1 MRSPPL
7 ILIVDDNTAN
17 VDILRARLSIKDYAI
32 ITASDGQE
40 ALTSAQ
46 ENLPDLI
53 LLDVMMPKLDG
64 IEVTRRLK
72 ADVTLPFMPIIL
84 ITARSDVKDIVSG
97 LDAGADDYLTKPID
111 HSALLAR
118 VRSMLRIKAL
128 HDTVEA
134 QREELR
140 SFNADLEQ
148 RVGEQVTELQR
159 LARLRRFLAPN
170 LAKMIIAS
178 GDESILASHRREIV
192 VLFCDLRGFTAF
204 SETSEP
210 EEVTTVLQAYHDAV
224 GPLIHRHE
232 GTLMH
237 FVGDGLMVLFND
249 PFPCPDPAI
258 RAVSLAV
265 EMREAVTALAAG
277 WRRRGYEI
285 GFGVGIAQGYA
296 TLGRVGFDDH
306 IEYTA
311 MGTVTNL
318 AARLCD
324 AARDGQV
331 LISQRVAAGVDQLA
345 NIEEVGELPL
355 KGLTRPGI
363 VYQVVGMQLPQ

>member
-7 ILIVDDNTAN
+7 ILLADDNAAN
-17 VDILRARLSIKDYAI
+17 VDILQARL
-32 ITASDGQE
+32 TARGYNIVTAADGHQ

-72 ADVTLPFMPIIL
+72 GDTAIPFMPIIL
-84 ITARSDVKDIVSG
+84 ITARTDVKDIVSG
-97 LDAGADDYLTKPID
+97 LDAGADDYLTKPVD

-128 HDTVEA
+128 HDAVEA
-134 QREELR
+134 QHEELR
-140 SFNADLEQ
+140 SLNADLER
-148 RVGEQVTELQR
+148 RVAEQVAKLQ
-159 LARLRRFLAPN
+159 LMERLRRFLAPN

-210 EEVTTVLQAYHDAV
+210 EEVMAVLQAYHDAV
-224 GPLIHRHE
+224 GPLVHQHE
-232 GTLMH
+232 GTLMR
-237 FVGDGLMVLFND
+237 FVGDGLMVFFND

-265 EMREAVTALAAG
+265 EMREAVMALASE
-277 WRRRGYEI
+277 WRRRGHEI
-285 GFGVGIAQGYA
+285 GFGVGLAQGYA
-296 TLGRVGFDDH
+296 TLGRVGFEDH

-311 MGTVTNL
+311 TGTVTNL

-324 AARDGQV
+324 AARDGQILV
-331 LISQRVAAGVDQLA
+331 SQRVAAGVDRTA
-345 NIEEVGELPL
+345 NLQEIGELPL

-363 VYQVVGMQLPQ
+363 VYQVAGMKPPQ